1 MFNLNDYTLAQQRH
15 EEQSRQAELLQEQ
28 RQAAN
33 QGAEDQELA
42 PFYAGALAKTG
53 HLMVQVGEALQNRY
67 GSLVEDAQQM
77 GYDSSQ
83 KTKPRVQTS

>member
-1 MFNLNDYTLAQQRH
+1 MFNLNDYTLAQQRY
-15 EEQSRQAELLQEQ
+15 EEQSRQAELLQQQ
-28 RQAAN
+28 REATSQRAD
-33 QGAEDQELA
+33 DQEQA

-77 GYDSSQ
+77 GYDSGKKKQPS
-83 KTKPRVQTS
+83 VQTS